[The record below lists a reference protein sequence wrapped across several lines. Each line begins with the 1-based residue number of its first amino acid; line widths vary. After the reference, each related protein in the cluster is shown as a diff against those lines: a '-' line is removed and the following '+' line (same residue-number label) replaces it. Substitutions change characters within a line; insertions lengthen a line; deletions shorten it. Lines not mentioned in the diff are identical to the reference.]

1 MIKDYRTTL
10 GGAFG
15 ALGTALMGI
24 GVVPQ
29 LSGTPSKFLTVV
41 AGVGFACNALGI
53 FFGHLFSADS
63 QQITDTK
70 KEVAAAIDSKSTE
83 SLKRDV

>member
-1 MIKDYRTTL
+1 MTPMRSWKTTL
-10 GGAFG
+10 GGALG

-53 FFGHLFSADS
+53 FFGHLFAVDTTTVINAMKDQQDS
-63 QQITDTK
+63 N
-70 KEVAAAIDSKSTE
+70 VAAIAQKQDK
-83 SLKRDV
+83 